1 MEALRG
7 TEGRKIPARSLDSA
21 ACNSV
26 YTCFTV
32 SVSPCAFH
40 GASAMALLIAMVVAM
55 FIVPLLRC
63 CACIGVFLAKNP
75 GGWVLGGGFGAVDC
89 ASPVPRSIRWALE
102 QRGGCGV
109 GPYVRV
115 SNVSANHRRGTVARC
130 VHDVAFM
137 QAGGGC
143 TCGVA
148 RA

>member
-1 MEALRG
+1 MRALAYFRAQYARARGGWLVNPMLMPRIKPNTRARGAGPLEALRG
-7 TEGRKIPARSLDSA
+7 TEGRKIPARPLDSA

-75 GGWVLGGGFGAVDC
+75 GGWVFRRWFWRGRLRIAGA
-89 ASPVPRSIRWALE
+89 
-102 QRGGCGV
+102 
-109 GPYVRV
+109 
-115 SNVSANHRRGTVARC
+115 
-130 VHDVAFM
+130 
-137 QAGGGC
+137 
-143 TCGVA
+143 
-148 RA
+148 